1 MSASTRHDLDVVLD
15 WITALRSGDVER
27 ITELLHPDVT
37 WQGLRRDLVLAGR
50 ADVVDAISEQL
61 PLDFHV
67 DAIEIISGPRQ
78 VVVGTRSDHL
88 PDLPELEVNSQIY
101 NVFGCRDGCVSSI
114 QDFSTREQAVRSAG
128 VQQRAAE
135 WNSKMHPAR
144 LAR

>member
-1 MSASTRHDLDVVLD
+1 MSASTQHDLDMVLD
-15 WITALRSGDVER
+15 WITALRKGNLAR
-27 ITELLHPDVT
+27 ITDLLHPDVT

-50 ADVVDAISEQL
+50 ADVIDAISDQL

-88 PDLPELEVNSQIY
+88 PDLPELDVKSQIY
-101 NVFGCRDGCVSSI
+101 NVFGCGDGCVSSI
-114 QDFSTREQAVRSAG
+114 QDFSTRERAIRSAG
-128 VQQRAAE
+128 VQQAAE
-135 WNSKMHPAR
+135 WNSEKPPAR